1 MATYTEADL
10 AKVRAAISSGVRRVT
25 FADGRSTE
33 YQNLDQLL
41 AAEQVI
47 IAQIR
52 MQQQAL
58 GGTVR
63 RRFTPFY
70 RSGL

>member
-10 AKVRAAISSGVRRVT
+10 AKIRAKITDAKRVT
-25 FADGRSTE
+25 FADGRSVE
-33 YQNLDQLL
+33 NHALDQLL

-47 IAQIR
+47 LAQLK